1 MWVYIWTSN
10 PLQNAYIGEY
20 VEWQYVFDFQ
30 NDWLLGCALSNTQY
44 FGYEAW
50 QWIYAASSS
59 VSIWCNITLPSNV
72 YGRAL
77 KQVILDVYYPTGW
90 RGNAFWIT
98 KSGGYS
104 FRYSREEYEYS
115 YIWFADGKTTPKQ
128 DVWAK
133 NWELKIIFNL
143 ENWTISWNVGWTSYS
158 ISDSYADTFMN
169 SFVDWTFR
177 LLIVTWVNSN
187 RAYIRKATITTNL

>member
-1 MWVYIWTSN
+1 MWLIEN
-10 PLQNAYIGEY
+10 ELKNAYIGE
-20 VEWQYVFDFQ
+20 VHEFDFQ
-30 NDWLLGCALSNTQY
+30 NDWLQGCTLSNTQY

-59 VSIWCNITLPSNV
+59 VSIWCNITFPSNV

-90 RGNAFWIT
+90 RGNAFWIV

-133 NWELKIIFNL
+133 NWELKIIYNFST
-143 ENWTISWNVGWTSYS
+143 WVISWSVWGTTYS
-158 ISDSYADTFMN
+158 ISDSYTDTIIN
-169 SFVDWTFR
+169 SLVDGTFR
-177 LLIVTWVNSN
+177 LLIVTWVNPN
-187 RAYIRKATITTNL
+187 RAYIRKATITTNS